1 MVITIVGVVVA
12 EVEEKD
18 EEEEGALAKE
28 VVAPHVVADEGVL
41 LNSDW
46 TAALLEMYFKNVK
59 ISDNGYLLRQIS
71 ILFWPQLCWR

>member
-1 MVITIVGVVVA
+1 MVITIVGVGVVVA

-41 LNSDW
+41 LNSD
-46 TAALLEMYFKNVK
+46 
-59 ISDNGYLLRQIS
+59 
-71 ILFWPQLCWR
+71 